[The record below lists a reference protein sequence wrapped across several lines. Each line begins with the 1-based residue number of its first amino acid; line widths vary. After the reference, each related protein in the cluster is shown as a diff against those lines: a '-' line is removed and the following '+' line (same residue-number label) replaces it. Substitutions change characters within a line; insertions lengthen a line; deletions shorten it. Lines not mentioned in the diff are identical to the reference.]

1 MYLGGGLGGS
11 TTFFETFPD
20 EGASISLCCG
30 FGRRGNTSS
39 VRQTCVCVF
48 VYHKKAPICVCLCV
62 TVCPVQAP
70 SSCVSTANSFFSSG
84 RFVSHTRIPFA
95 YGTWILYFLL
105 WARPLCITVNLT
117 TSNIGRFKYQNIPKY
132 SNIGRCL
139 QSLYFAASS
148 VSLLERNRAVRT
160 GDNHFISW
168 KLCFLESVK
177 QRILPY

>member
-1 MYLGGGLGGS
+1 MGGS

-39 VRQTCVCVF
+39 VLQTCVCVC
-48 VYHKKAPICVCLCV
+48 VILCIIKTPICVFLCV

-70 SSCVSTANSFFSSG
+70 SSCVSTTNSFFSSG

-95 YGTWILYFLL
+95 YGTWILYLLL

-117 TSNIGRFKYQNIPKY
+117 TSNIGGFKYQNIQILADVCKV
-132 SNIGRCL
+132 CT
-139 QSLYFAASS
+139 
-148 VSLLERNRAVRT
+148 LL
-160 GDNHFISW
+160 HLLF
-168 KLCFLESVK
+168 LCWSETK
-177 QRILPY
+177 QKELGTF

>member
-1 MYLGGGLGGS
+1 MCIR
-11 TTFFETFPD
+11 D
-20 EGASISLCCG
+20 
-30 FGRRGNTSS
+30 R
-39 VRQTCVCVF
+39 CVF
-48 VYHKKAPICVCLCV
+48 VYHKKAQICVFLCV
-62 TVCPVQAP
+62 TVGPVQAP

-117 TSNIGRFKYQNIPKY
+117 TSNIGGFKYQNIQKY
-132 SNIGRCL
+132 SNIGRCCK
-139 QSLYFAASS
+139 
-148 VSLLERNRAVRT
+148 VCTLLHLLFLCRSENQAVGTR
-160 GDNHFISW
+160 DNLFISW